1 MEENQM
7 KIYDY
12 RHEVPENAVFMRSD
26 ATGQIYALDEL
37 PKFVGGFAMVSR
49 AEYDTYVKEH
59 LLR

>member
-1 MEENQM
+1 M